1 MSDKKVQPVLKD
13 LFIKCRKS
21 HHILN
26 TITFFSAKRC
36 KIKLY
41 DLKKVGKFVNDV
53 LSGKINNKYD
63 AEDEHN
69 KNIKNDN
76 DYLGNVNIRTEDRKE
91 TKRII

>member
-1 MSDKKVQPVLKD
+1 MRKDYEEDPDLSHSFDNIKK
-13 LFIKCRKS
+13 
-21 HHILN
+21 
-26 TITFFSAKRC
+26 TI
-36 KIKLY
+36 

>member
-1 MSDKKVQPVLKD
+1 MRKDYEEDPDLSHSFDNIKK
-13 LFIKCRKS
+13 
-21 HHILN
+21 
-26 TITFFSAKRC
+26 TI
-36 KIKLY
+36 

-63 AEDEHN
+63 AKDKHN

-76 DYLGNVNIRTEDRKE
+76 DYLGNVNIRTEDRKK